1 MTEDV
6 KIRMSKNSIS
16 LWSDYEFKNKMI
28 NKMKEV
34 NQQEEKRKVSSEK
47 NKEYWKLFLEKRRK
61 TYEAKKNR
69 GN

>member
-47 NKEYWKLFLEKRRK
+47 NKEYWKLVLEKRRK